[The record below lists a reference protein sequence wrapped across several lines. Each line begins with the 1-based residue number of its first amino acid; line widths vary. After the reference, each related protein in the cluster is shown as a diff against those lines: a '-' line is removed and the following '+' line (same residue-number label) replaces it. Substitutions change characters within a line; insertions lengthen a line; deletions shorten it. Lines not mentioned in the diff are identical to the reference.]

1 MTHIK
6 KFAMRKQRQLGIDKK
21 LVIVTFFVSTALAF
35 AIAGTSFYVDYRTQQ
50 ENLDKQMLQVED
62 NYVVSL
68 QNSLWMEDQ
77 KQLLTQAKGIFLLP
91 WVDRLTIID
100 SSQSIIEL
108 GTPTKGQKITNTWD
122 LTFQQGNKSF
132 TLGQLKIET
141 DLGPRYELLWQKFWV
156 VLSLTFTQT
165 LIVAASLIW
174 ITLRLITKP
183 IANLSSAMADFDD
196 GPTPSKLTPPKRMF
210 GDEISLLIED
220 YNHCVEQLQDNYQKI
235 TDCKQKAE
243 IANIKKSEFL
253 ANMSHEIRTPMN
265 GIVGVAEL
273 LKETKPNEVQRNYV
287 DILLTSSHTLLDIIN
302 DILDFSKIE
311 AGHFELDPTEF
322 DLKLL
327 IQQQANE
334 YSIRAKQ
341 KELFFDCNIDP
352 AVPQKIEA
360 DSIRLKQVINNLIG
374 NALKFTQR
382 GYVELN
388 LKMLESESGQQLQF
402 EVKDTGVGIAKD
414 KLGSIFN
421 KFQQADSSITRQYGG
436 TGLGLAISQK
446 IVQMMGGTLEVTSEV
461 NLGSSFYFSIPIV
474 RAALGPSACTPPSP
488 NLVEFPASSTTQ
500 MKKLAPKYTTGLK
513 VLVVEDTRVNQ
524 QVIQVMLNLLGL
536 EVDIAENGQEA
547 WEYCQ
552 HNKVDAIL
560 MDCHMPVMDGYEA
573 TQKIRQLEG
582 WAAYVPIIAVT
593 ANVIKEERER
603 CFEIG
608 MNGFLSKPIKPKE
621 IEQALINYV
630 PAYQSAQNK
639 AKVANGA
646 PASTK

>member
-1 MTHIK
+1 
-6 KFAMRKQRQLGIDKK
+6 MRKQRQLGIDKK

-35 AIAGTSFYVDYRTQQ
+35 AIAGVSFYVDYRTEQ
-50 ENLDKQMLQVED
+50 ENLDNKMLQVED

-100 SSQSIIEL
+100 SSKSIIEL
-108 GTPTKGQKITNTWD
+108 GTPTKGKKITNTWD
-122 LTFQQGNKSF
+122 LTYQQGNKSF

-141 DLGPRYELLWQKFWV
+141 DLGPRYELLWQKFWL
-156 VLSLTFTQT
+156 VLSLTFAQT

-196 GPTPSKLTPPKRMF
+196 GPTPSKLAPPKRMF

-235 TDCKQKAE
+235 NDCKQKAE

-414 KLGSIFN
+414 KLSSIFN

-474 RAALGPSACTPPSP
+474 RAELGRSVFTQPSP

-500 MKKLAPKYTTGLK
+500 MKKLVPKYTTGLK

-536 EVDIAENGQEA
+536 KVDIAQNGQEA

-621 IEQALINYV
+621 IEEALINYV
-630 PAYQSAQNK
+630 PAYQNAQNK
-639 AKVANGA
+639 AKVANGTPA
-646 PASTK
+646 PTK

>member
-1 MTHIK
+1 
-6 KFAMRKQRQLGIDKK
+6 MRKQRQLGIDKK

-35 AIAGTSFYVDYRTQQ
+35 AIAGMSFYVDYRTEQ

-100 SSQSIIEL
+100 SSKSIIEL

-122 LTFQQGNKSF
+122 LTYQQGNKSF

-141 DLGPRYELLWQKFWV
+141 DLGPSYELLWQKFWL
-156 VLSLTFTQT
+156 VLSLTFAQT

-273 LKETKPNEVQRNYV
+273 LKETKPNEVQRNYI

-414 KLGSIFN
+414 KLSSIFN

-474 RAALGPSACTPPSP
+474 RAALGRSVFTQPSP

-500 MKKLAPKYTTGLK
+500 MKKLVPKYTTGLK

-536 EVDIAENGQEA
+536 EVDIAQNGQEA

-621 IEQALINYV
+621 IEEALINYV
-630 PAYQSAQNK
+630 PTYQNAQNK
-639 AKVANGA
+639 AKVANGTPA
-646 PASTK
+646 PTK